1 MAPSGPT
8 CRRVVSP
15 GDAAFGPLLE
25 IYAEA
30 IPARERK
37 APEAL
42 TALAGREDYLV
53 LVMEAQ
59 GRTLGFSLLLCPLRE
74 DFFLL
79 EYMAV
84 ESAHRDQGL
93 GGLLFRE
100 SMAAARAGATDR
112 WCLVE
117 VDSLR
122 DPGEDSVQRSRR
134 QRFYRRE
141 GCRQVERLA
150 YLLPLPGVDPPPAMD
165 LFVHRPGPPPVAV
178 PLAML
183 GRWLETIYRDAY
195 GCAGEDS
202 RIRDMLR
209 DLGDPVA
216 LA

>member
-1 MAPSGPT
+1 MMSSGST
-8 CRRVVSP
+8 CRRMVSP
-15 GDAAFGPLLE
+15 GDVAFGPLLE

-42 TALAGREDYLV
+42 AGMVGREDYLV
-53 LVMEAQ
+53 LVMESQ
-59 GRTLGFSLLLCPLRE
+59 GRILGFSLLLCPLGE
-74 DFFLL
+74 NFFLL

-100 SMAAARAGATDR
+100 SLAAARAGAADR

-122 DPGEDSVQRSRR
+122 DPGEGSVQRSRR

-141 GCRQVERLA
+141 GCRQVDRLA
-150 YLLPLPGVDPPPAMD
+150 YLLPLPGADAPPAMD
-165 LFVHRPGPPPVAV
+165 LFVHQPGPPSVAV
-178 PLAML
+178 PLAIVE
-183 GRWLETIYRDAY
+183 RWLKTIYRDAY
-195 GCAGEDS
+195 GCAPGDG
-202 RIRDMLR
+202 RIQEMLR